1 MIFVS
6 KLNRKVEH
14 GPSHSARMTAVQV
27 GLDYMFT
34 RYEYVIFVMADEEAD
49 QEIRR
54 ALDVVQ
60 SMIDISSDRLEG
72 LRTQCATSAELTQQ
86 EIRTLEGKLI
96 KLYSRQLVTKAKLQ
110 EDALPTEM
118 RHFPSLKQWL
128 QVVGLSQESIRVVC
142 QRVPSLETLQEK
154 SEHELRNILSEHNA
168 REDEEVRR
176 LNRALHNLKKYTEI
190 LLRGEIPSETGE
202 LALYWDSWDRHQVIK
217 TGVVGG
223 STSPRP
229 PRTRA
234 ARSSVPSEEYLPH
247 NNYNNGNSLCG
258 SISTLTT
265 ASSTSSITSLP
276 HHAPLSPPPLC
287 PPYTPPSTPPILK
300 GKAGERVKFPTTP
313 PPRKKHQTGL
323 QSTTLLPD
331 AYPLTKSKSHESQL
345 ANRVEG
351 AENNLASSEQVN
363 GCGPSRV
370 QRARLSTEPGPN
382 CEYEH
387 PSSLLS
393 SPIKS
398 PPYSSSG
405 LDSSDDSSYKSTL
418 QVPKSPRTPTISRG
432 MGHIIAHRFT
442 KTFKMMTT
450 CDYCEKQMFIGTGFL
465 PNQSPSMGR
474 PTISSPSHPSNLLAT
489 LARRDRKR
497 SHPQPSINI
506 PPFPAPDSSSNT
518 SSCNSS
524 TPSSPALVM
533 TTHTPHTT
541 SKQQFHFP
549 DVNHLDKGVTLET
562 HPLMAP
568 PALDEMLETHKSI
581 DSDRTVS
588 VSGSNSTDSER
599 TPVRVDSQDSQ
610 VSDGEAVDRCWPRQ
624 NSGFP
629 APYDAPP
636 WKLKR
641 WIVVDG
647 PSESRW
653 RKAAALQP
661 SGIIG
666 VTEFPG
672 RNGNKIVKLA

>member
-1 MIFVS
+1 
-6 KLNRKVEH
+6 
-14 GPSHSARMTAVQV
+14 
-27 GLDYMFT
+27 
-34 RYEYVIFVMADEEAD
+34 MADEEAD

-624 NSGFP
+624 NSVSLLSLCALLLLGV
-629 APYDAPP
+629 AVSA
-636 WKLKR
+636 K
-641 WIVVDG
+641 
-647 PSESRW
+647 SE
-653 RKAAALQP
+653 
-661 SGIIG
+661 
-666 VTEFPG
+666 
-672 RNGNKIVKLA
+672 